1 MSSLNH
7 QSKSSLQGEHGTV
20 KSYVIGFV
28 LSLIF
33 TAIPYWLVVNEVISG
48 FTLLATILGIAVI
61 QMVIQIVFFLH
72 FGRGPKP
79 FYNEIFFV
87 STVGI
92 IFIVVGGSMWIM
104 HHLNYNMIPE
114 DMSTKLI
121 EKEGIYQIEGELT
134 GACRGVNDNHQITIQ
149 DGVASPLF
157 SQANHCDTLT
167 FINQDDEAREI
178 RFGTPLESHTYAGET
193 HLTIRP
199 GRSKTLTLN
208 QDGTFQFYDHHDP
221 DVGGAFSVAP
231 EHDHDHE

>member
-1 MSSLNH
+1 MNSAKH
-7 QSKSSLQGEHGTV
+7 HTKSSLQGEHGTV
-20 KSYVIGFV
+20 RSYVIGFL
-28 LSLIF
+28 LSLLF
-33 TAIPYWLVVNEVISG
+33 TFIPYFLVVNKVITG
-48 FTLLATILGIAVI
+48 FTLLVAILGIAVI

-92 IFIVVGGSMWIM
+92 IFVVVGGSMWIM

-114 DMSTKLI
+114 DMSTRLI

-134 GACRGVNDNHQITIQ
+134 GACRGVNDNHQVVIE
-149 DGVASPLF
+149 DGAASPVF
-157 SQANHCDTLT
+157 VQAQHCDTLS
-167 FINQDDEAREI
+167 FINQGDEDIEI
-178 RFGTPLESHTYAGET
+178 RFGTPLEPYNYGGET
-193 HLTIRP
+193 HLSVRR

-208 QDGTFQFYDHHDP
+208 QSGTFQFYDHHNP

-231 EHDHDHE
+231 ESEHDHE